1 MFSGVS
7 GGNVEVEL
15 GSGSVPEY
23 INQIAE
29 QKIDSVVRA
38 YLYRDRS
45 KDAKLKSK
53 HRAKNL

>member
-15 GSGSVPEY
+15 GSGPVPEY

-45 KDAKLKSK
+45 KDAKL
-53 HRAKNL
+53 N